1 MHYVRPCV
9 IGHRL
14 SKAYN
19 AFRTLASQL
28 KKIAEKA
35 CKACTD
41 MDGTLP
47 SDVAKCVKFAESVS
61 HLVNSQSTAYLG
73 KVYKNWLH

>member
-1 MHYVRPCV
+1 MHCARPGA
-9 IGHRL
+9 IDNRL
-14 SKAYN
+14 SKTYN

-35 CKACTD
+35 CSEI
-41 MDGTLP
+41 DGILP
-47 SDVAKCVKFAESVS
+47 SDVAKCVQFAESVS

-73 KVYKNWLH
+73 KVHKQWLH

>member
-35 CKACTD
+35 CTE